1 MGCSAN
7 LLLDVKDGV
16 GVVVMTNQAYEEI
29 YNVQMP
35 ELVFGTYDRSAYIK
49 EEMIPKGIYRTAR
62 TDRRGPFKW
71 MSLSYKMGE
80 VDDSQLW
87 TASDTDGVEKISYAY
102 GDDIRIST
110 WEFVLEIG
118 SVLLWGLTI
127 LWAAGSLLVQGAA
140 ACIRKIKKK
149 TNFSPFRNWGIAAN
163 GMQLLVL
170 VCFIGTVYGVS
181 TYQKW
186 ETYAW
191 LFAVIG
197 LLAVFM
203 AALAVYGMVKRKN
216 HSWTGKKWWFYGNL
230 FFLLVTVLN
239 IGYWNLYQFWN

>member
-1 MGCSAN
+1 
-7 LLLDVKDGV
+7 
-16 GVVVMTNQAYEEI
+16 
-29 YNVQMP
+29 
-35 ELVFGTYDRSAYIK
+35 
-49 EEMIPKGIYRTAR
+49 
-62 TDRRGPFKW
+62 

-87 TASDTDGVEKISYAY
+87 TASDTDGGEKISYAY

-186 ETYAW
+186 EIYAW

-197 LLAVFM
+197 LLAFFM
-203 AALAVYGMVKRKN
+203 AVLAVYGMVKRKN
-216 HSWTGKKWWFYGNL
+216 YLWTGKKWWFYGNL